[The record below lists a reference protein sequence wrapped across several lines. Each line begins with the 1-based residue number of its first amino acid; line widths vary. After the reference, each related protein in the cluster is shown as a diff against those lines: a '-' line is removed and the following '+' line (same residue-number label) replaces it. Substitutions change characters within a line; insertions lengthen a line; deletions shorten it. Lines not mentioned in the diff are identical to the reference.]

1 METYNF
7 KLAPAY
13 CLYNGV
19 AVEKQKGAWIKFLIE
34 NPENDI
40 LKGRLERA
48 FSNYLEFVVRQS
60 DCPEIYKRI
69 KHVEYESCNHKQLRK
84 YVTSLYEVSGSKEN
98 EKNEKDEIGV
108 KINQD
113 AAAVMLLD
121 EILFQARE
129 KGATD
134 IHIEKNGIRF
144 RVKGILETQMELQ
157 EQRVIEL
164 VQRIKL
170 LGGLNVMESWKS
182 QDGHFVYGE
191 ENPIF
196 VRVSTMPIVGK
207 DCLIGSE
214 SVVLRLLDNSRIPL
228 CLNQLGFNENQI
240 ERIQELKS
248 HKNGLILIC
257 GPTGSGKSTTAG
269 AILME
274 IIKAQNGKLKIIS
287 LEDPPEYVI
296 PGVTQIKIDETKDNS
311 FEDALTHIFR
321 QDPDV
326 IMIGEIRDK
335 KSAETAIKA
344 SLTGH
349 LVIATVHTSSAG
361 GSLLRMENLEI
372 EQKIIASVLRGVI
385 VQELDFVDEATVLL
399 GDVAIPKEEFYE
411 KYVSGK
417 KSEGE
422 LDELFNHLVNGH
434 ETLRKLYAI
443 RKKMNIFLPAPK
455 EDFEIGKE
463 A

>member
-7 KLAPAY
+7 RLTPAY

-19 AVEKQKGAWIKFLIE
+19 AVEKQNGAWIKFLIE

-48 FSNYLEFVVRQS
+48 FANYLEFVMRQA

-84 YVTSLYEVSGSKEN
+84 YVTSLYEVKEN
-98 EKNEKDEIGV
+98 SDGEREESDGGV
-108 KINQD
+108 SLNQD

-134 IHIEKNGIRF
+134 IHIEKNGVRF
-144 RVKGILETQMELQ
+144 RINGILEQQMELQ
-157 EQRVIEL
+157 EKRVIEL

-170 LGGLNVMESWKS
+170 LGGLNVMESWKN

-191 ENPIF
+191 TQPLF

-207 DCLIGSE
+207 DCLMGSE

-228 CLNQLGFNENQI
+228 SLNQLGFNEMQI
-240 ERIQELKS
+240 ERIEFLKE

-257 GPTGSGKSTTAG
+257 GPTGAGKSTTAG

-274 IIKAQNGKLKIIS
+274 IIKSKNGKVKIIS

-296 PGVTQIKIDETKDNS
+296 PGVTQIKIDEKNDNG
-311 FEDALTHIFR
+311 FEEALSHIFR

-335 KSAETAIKA
+335 KSAETAVKA
-344 SLTGH
+344 SMTGH
-349 LVIATVHTSSAG
+349 LVIATLHTASAG
-361 GSLLRMENLEI
+361 GCLLRMENLGI
-372 EQKIIASVLRGVI
+372 EGKILSSVIRGII
-385 VQELDFVDEATVLL
+385 VQELEFTEDSSVLL
-399 GDVAIPKEEFYE
+399 GDAAIPKKEFGE
-411 KYVSGK
+411 KYLENK
-417 KSEGE
+417 KSETE
-422 LDELFNHLVNGH
+422 LDELFSHCVNGH
-434 ETLRKLYAI
+434 ETLKKTYAI
-443 RKKMNIFLPAPK
+443 RRRILEKSEK
-455 EDFEIGKE
+455 IGKE